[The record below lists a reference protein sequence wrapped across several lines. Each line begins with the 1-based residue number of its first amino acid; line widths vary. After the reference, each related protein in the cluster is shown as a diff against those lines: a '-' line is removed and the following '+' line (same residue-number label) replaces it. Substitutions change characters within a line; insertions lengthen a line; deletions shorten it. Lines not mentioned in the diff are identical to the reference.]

1 MEDSRVATEV
11 DVLPKLYGNTFAC
24 LAHSEEGGP
33 SVEEGALSTDFSDTS
48 PIIDTF
54 RHIKRVDEMDFTPV
68 PLSRKKLK
76 KLKKRSL
83 ANKQDPVIRG
93 TPPNG

>member
-33 SVEEGALSTDFSDTS
+33 SVEEGALSTIY
-48 PIIDTF
+48 P
-54 RHIKRVDEMDFTPV
+54 K
-68 PLSRKKLK
+68 
-76 KLKKRSL
+76 KKRS
-83 ANKQDPVIRG
+83 IEH
-93 TPPNG
+93 